1 MPTKTTLPKIIQWR
15 DACILSNARTGLS
28 GWLCLVAF
36 FFSIA
41 SIAHADNGQ
50 ATDEAF
56 AALLSMPT
64 AAPESGVWNFTPPDD
79 FQPKTERELIRWLEQ
94 KQKQGADFNAYRH
107 FGTLL
112 HHAIRSRLDETALW
126 LLKHGSNPR
135 LKIKPNSANSG
146 QDALALALD
155 RKRLQIADVLSKAPY
170 QLTPPPPQSNYVRE
184 SLLQHTVKTL
194 TPQDIASQDKIRSF
208 IRVLH
213 EDLIPKQYPVY
224 TVYPNQISASLAT
237 AQSVLSRVP
246 EAVLSQALDDDETI
260 RQWFGWLSILPSAD
274 FNAFLQKTAP
284 AMLASH
290 RSAVVEGMSLHTQ
303 VDFANDG
310 QHGKNP
316 VDKENWKHLLERLPG
331 TLDANTL
338 PPLLAHTEPEL
349 WQTLF
354 DKKYRIRDVQADL
367 CDWLAHTPPESLQK
381 VWPSVSASASSLKQ
395 DAIRMVFNDFIA
407 NGESGCSYKWFA
419 VPKGTDDKVRFL
431 LNQGANK
438 PSLELK
444 PQCMRYS
451 PPAVIQELVKLGV
464 IQPFTPPTEPIFVPD
479 NTPHCE
485 FNFNEA
491 WYQALYFKPVIINED
506 FPVFID
512 AVKAIELPES
522 KDCGL
527 LVSGLDRVDPYIGG
541 EQDGFTGPTEE
552 PIPSCPDP
560 TNEAQIWRLSPSGQI
575 EKQPANQAASS
586 ILTAVKDTRDDHRYW
601 LADLMGCQ
609 GLHQVSLLDWQTVDG
624 KPSLKTLNSNHS
636 AWLAFTKQCDPGKL
650 EDCALFKPFLM
661 ASESDKP
668 VSAADVHTG
677 LSLQNFLNIFQD
689 KEHATYLKAVEN
701 LDKPALKAIESK
713 GIPPFWTLDAIH
725 LVMNA
730 KQALPEK
737 RKRFAWLFKNHDQL
751 AAAGLSR
758 DDLMTLF
765 TLLPREDWWPLL
777 EFVYV
782 DKYMADS
789 AREQGKEALACDIEH
804 ALGLMCGETWSVVTQ
819 QGSNE

>member
-1 MPTKTTLPKIIQWR
+1 MTSKATLPKIIQWR
-15 DACILSNARTGLS
+15 DACLLSNARKMLS
-28 GWLCLVAF
+28 GRLYLVAF

-41 SIAHADNGQ
+41 AIAQADNGH

-64 AAPESGVWNFTPPDD
+64 AAPESGVWNFTPPDN
-79 FQPKTERELIRWLEQ
+79 FQPKTERALIRWLEQ

-112 HHAIRSRLDETALW
+112 HHAIRSQLDETALW

-135 LKIKPNSANSG
+135 LKIKNNTANSG

-155 RKRLQIADVLSKAPY
+155 RKRPQIADVLSKAPY
-170 QLTPPPPQSNYVRE
+170 NLTLPPPQPQPQPNYARE

-194 TPQDIASQDKIRSF
+194 TPQDIASQNKIRNF
-208 IRVLH
+208 IHVLH
-213 EDLIPKQYPVY
+213 EDLIPKQYPIY

-237 AQSVLSRVP
+237 AQSMLSRVP

-260 RQWFGWLSILPSAD
+260 RQWFGWLSILTPAD

-290 RSAVVEGMSLHTQ
+290 KSAVVEGMSLHTK

-316 VDKENWKHLLERLPG
+316 VDKENWKYLLERLPG

-338 PPLLAHTEPEL
+338 PPLLAHTETEL

-354 DKKYRIRDVQADL
+354 DKKYQIRDVQADL
-367 CDWLAHTPPESLQK
+367 GDWLAQTPPESLQK
-381 VWPSVSASASSLKQ
+381 VWPLVSVDAPSLKQ
-395 DAIRMVFNDFIA
+395 DAIRLVFKEFVADGA
-407 NGESGCSYKWFA
+407 SHCGYEWFT
-419 VPKGTDDKVRFL
+419 VPKRTDDKVRFL
-431 LNQGANK
+431 LSQGADN

-444 PQCMRYS
+444 AECMRHS

-464 IQPFTPPTEPIFVPD
+464 IQPFTPPTEPVFVPN

-485 FNFNEA
+485 FNFNEV
-491 WYQALYFKPVIINED
+491 WYQALYFKPVIINND
-506 FPVFID
+506 FPVFIN
-512 AVKAIELPES
+512 AVKAIELPGT

-527 LVSGLDRVDPYIGG
+527 LVSGLDRVDSYIGG

-552 PIPSCPDP
+552 PIPSCPEP
-560 TNEAQIWRLSPSGQI
+560 TDEAQIWRLSPSGQV
-575 EKQPANQAASS
+575 EKQPADQAASS
-586 ILTAVKDTRDDHRYW
+586 ILTAVKDTRDNHRYW

-609 GLHQVSLLDWQTVDG
+609 GMHQVSLLDWQTVDG
-624 KPSLKTLNSNHS
+624 KPSLKTLNSNHP

-650 EDCALFKPFLM
+650 EDCAVFKPLLM
-661 ASESDKP
+661 AIESDKP
-668 VSAADVHTG
+668 APASDVHTG
-677 LSLQNFLNIFQD
+677 LSLQNFLNSFRD
-689 KEHATYLKAVEN
+689 KEHAAYLNAVEK
-701 LDKPALKAIESK
+701 LDKPTLKAMESRD
-713 GIPPFWTLDAIH
+713 IPPFWTLDAIH

-737 RKRFAWLFKNHDQL
+737 RKRFAWLFKNHAQL
-751 AAAGLSR
+751 AAAGLLR

-765 TLLPREDWWPLL
+765 TMLPREDWWPLL

-782 DKYMADS
+782 DKYMADL
-789 AREQGKEALACDIEH
+789 AREQGKENLACDIEH
-804 ALGLMCGETWSVVTQ
+804 ALGLMCGETWSTVAQ
-819 QGSNE
+819 